1 MNPDTALKREVPDE
15 RTYYNYENVTYKV
28 SSVHDRELKNVSL
41 NIRSTTK
48 KQIKIHLCRRVTAK
62 EFLLIDYIKAN
73 NEKDISGRGI
83 WMSVVSDRFSTFV
96 NLKNIDFIKNVNI
109 KIQHRS

>member
-48 KQIKIHLCRRVTAK
+48 K
-62 EFLLIDYIKAN
+62 
-73 NEKDISGRGI
+73 
-83 WMSVVSDRFSTFV
+83 
-96 NLKNIDFIKNVNI
+96 
-109 KIQHRS
+109 